1 MLTPEEALTSGLRKV
16 SPVRR
21 ILQLDATYGKITRFV
36 GDGCRHGLAKELE
49 ILLGGAI
56 SGAEHEFPRETEV
69 VSLVVG
75 QRSLD
80 ELERALVLAS
90 EEEQGSI
97 GGDVVAVQR

>member
-1 MLTPEEALTSGLRKV
+1 MCTWQIGRTRDAREVLKTSMEK
-16 SPVRR
+16 
-21 ILQLDATYGKITRFV
+21 
-36 GDGCRHGLAKELE
+36 LE
-49 ILLGGAI
+49 ILLAGAI